1 MNIVMT
7 IEIWMGIALFLSIM
21 LNVFLVWFGREQS
34 QRLTFVSQNLND
46 LIEIISNYKEHL
58 RKVYSLEMFYGDE
71 TLKFLMEHTNAVVQ
85 LLETEYGQI
94 IDITDPIEVIEED
107 EEENE
112 SEEVERKDVL
122 YAGTRTSNS

>member
-1 MNIVMT
+1 MT
-7 IEIWMGIALFLSIM
+7 IEVWLGLALFLSVVVNI
-21 LNVFLVWFGREQS
+21 FLVWFGREQS
-34 QRLTFVSQNLND
+34 QRLTYVSQNLND

-85 LLETEYGQI
+85 LLETEYSQV
-94 IDITDPIEVIEED
+94 IDITDPIEVIEEYEES

-112 SEEVERKDVL
+112 QKDVF
-122 YAGTRTSNS
+122 YGGTRTSNT

>member
-1 MNIVMT
+1 MT
-7 IEIWMGIALFLSIM
+7 IEIWLGIALTLSLVVNGFL
-21 LNVFLVWFGREQS
+21 LWFSREQS

-46 LIEIISNYKEHL
+46 LLEIISNYKEHL

-85 LLETEYGQI
+85 LLEAQYGEI

-107 EEENE
+107 EEKNE
-112 SEEVERKDVL
+112 EEKQEQDVF
-122 YAGTRTSNS
+122 YGGTRTGNT